1 MRKRPRRKV
10 RGGRLIRLEQEVA
23 SLRGAIGLLHR
34 ISSLVGAAVEVEPTC
49 YAILTGVTAGVGLGL
64 NRAMLFLLDGAE
76 RLVLRGVGAIG
87 PADAVEADRVWRS
100 IEAESPDL
108 VTLYEAGL
116 RRLRR
121 RASGLPAAYAAPSAA
136 PSSDPGPAPEFH
148 GALDR
153 RVRSLLVDTAGATPV
168 ALALRRGEPV
178 IGEGGDDAAGVF
190 HLPTCIAVPLRD
202 HQAVFGVLYADNCF
216 TEKRLG
222 AISEMVFTMVA
233 DEAGRAIANAQRYEK
248 LAGEARTDPLT
259 GLGHHGAFVADLARE
274 VGAALS
280 SGRSIGLLMIDLD
293 GFKEVNDRHG
303 HPAGDDLLAGVA
315 GRMRSVIRG
324 GEGVYRYGGDEFAV
338 LLPSSSR
345 AAAAL
350 IGGRVLRAIT
360 QQPFSIGNGIIVGIS
375 CSIGVAAAPQDAHGA
390 EALVQ
395 AADNALFEVK
405 RAGKNAVREASRSSS
420 STHST
425 ARPLRR

>member
-10 RGGRLIRLEQEVA
+10 RGGRLFRLEQEVA

-34 ISSLVGAAVEVEPTC
+34 ISSLVGAAADVEPTC

-64 NRAMLFLLDGAE
+64 NRAMLYLLDGSE

-87 PADAVEADRVWRS
+87 PADAVEADRVWKS
-100 IEAESPDL
+100 IAAESPDL

-121 RASGLPAAYAAPSAA
+121 RASALPAFAAAPA
-136 PSSDPGPAPEFH
+136 PTSDPTPAPEFH

-153 RVRSLLVDTAGATPV
+153 RVRAMLIDTAGASPI
-168 ALALRRGEPV
+168 ALALRRGETIV
-178 IGEGGDDAAGVF
+178 AEGADDLGGLV
-190 HLPTCIAVPLRD
+190 HLPTAIAAPLRD
-202 HQAVFGVLYADNCF
+202 HQVVFGVLYADNCF
-216 TEKRLG
+216 TEKRLST
-222 AISEMVFTMVA
+222 ISQMVFTMVA
-233 DEAGRAIANAQRYEK
+233 DEAGRAITNAQRYEK

-259 GLGHHGAFVADLARE
+259 GLGHHGAFVSDLSRE

-280 SGRSIGLLMIDLD
+280 AGRPIGLLMIDLD

-303 HPAGDDLLAGVA
+303 HPAGDALLMGVA

-338 LLPSSSR
+338 LLPGATR

-360 QQPFSIGNGIIVGIS
+360 QEPFSVGKGVLVHMS
-375 CSIGVAAAPQDAHGA
+375 CSVGVASSPQDAHGA
-390 EALVQ
+390 ERLVE
-395 AADNALFEVK
+395 AADRALFEVK
-405 RAGKNAVREASRSSS
+405 RSGKNAVRQAGP
-420 STHST
+420 H
-425 ARPLRR
+425 A